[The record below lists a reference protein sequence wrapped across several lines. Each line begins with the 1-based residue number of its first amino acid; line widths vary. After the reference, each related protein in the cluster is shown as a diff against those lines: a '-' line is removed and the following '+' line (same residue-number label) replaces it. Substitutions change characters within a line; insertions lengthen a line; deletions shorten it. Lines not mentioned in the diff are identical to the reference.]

1 MEGPRKIAAYSAV
14 REVTTAAAAVSESP
28 TARSTGLNPRPRGE
42 NRSLLIKSVAP
53 KRRRRQ
59 PAGSELQNG
68 HDSARR
74 GLRWAANWVA
84 LALVVIAWGCGGV
97 RAPNILLV
105 TINSLRADH
114 LTCYGHFNLTSPV
127 IDAVAG
133 EGVLFKKAIAP
144 SPWTL
149 PSHMSMLSSLAPRQ
163 HQVTNDDTKLRDETV
178 LLSEVLADAGYATA
192 GFVSGPYVKA
202 IYGFSRGFDL
212 YDDFSAVRRL
222 GRPEQTI
229 ITSPILLEKT
239 SEWFDSW
246 DRDGREKPF
255 FMFLHMFDVHYDYN
269 PPAPYKMM
277 FDPDYKG
284 PVTGI
289 EMLFAKHFRG
299 KIDPRN
305 VEHLA
310 ALYDAEIRFTDFH
323 LGEILK
329 VLRNLGV
336 YDNTILV
343 VTADHGEEFFEH
355 GWMSHRRTLYD
366 ESIHVPLIMRYPPGI
381 PAGVV
386 VEQMVRTVD
395 VAPTI
400 LSLAQIPKP
409 ENFGASSL
417 KAPHAERDL
426 TGLIRGGTWEDS
438 PPLLSFG
445 QLHGGLSSVRSE
457 NLKLIQRDK
466 GAAEFYDLVK
476 DPREQSR
483 LKPSDSPEYEALS
496 KQLRAWRLAAHPEKL
511 SQPQR

>member
-1 MEGPRKIAAYSAV
+1 MTALKIAITWRV
-14 REVTTAAAAVSESP
+14 
-28 TARSTGLNPRPRGE
+28 
-42 NRSLLIKSVAP
+42 
-53 KRRRRQ
+53 
-59 PAGSELQNG
+59 
-68 HDSARR
+68 
-74 GLRWAANWVA
+74 ANWVA
-84 LALVVIAWGCGGV
+84 LALMVSVWGCGGS
-97 RAPNILLV
+97 RGPNILLV
-105 TINSLRADH
+105 SIDSLRADH
-114 LTCYGHFNLTSPV
+114 LSCYGHFNETSPV
-127 IDAVAG
+127 IDAAAG
-133 EGVLFKKAIAP
+133 EGARFEKAMAP

-163 HQVTNDDTKLRDETV
+163 HQVTEDHTKLRDEAV

-202 IYGFSRGFDL
+202 IYGFSQGFDL

-229 ITSPILLEKT
+229 ITSPILRKKT
-239 SEWFDSW
+239 SEWFKKW
-246 DRDGREKPF
+246 DREGREKPF

-289 EMLFAKHFRG
+289 KMLNAKHFRG
-299 KIDPRN
+299 DVDPRN
-305 VEHLA
+305 IEHLA

-323 LGEILK
+323 LGKILN

-336 YDNTILV
+336 YDDTILV
-343 VTADHGEEFFEH
+343 ITADHGEEFFEH
-355 GWMSHRRTLYD
+355 GWMSHRRTLFD
-366 ESIHVPLIMRYPPGI
+366 ESIHIPLVMRYPSEI

-395 VAPTI
+395 IAPTI

-409 ENFGASSL
+409 ENFGTSSL

-426 TGLIRGGTWEDS
+426 TGLIQNGTWGEA
-438 PPLLSFG
+438 PPVLSFG

-457 NLKLIQRDK
+457 KFKVIQRNNGK
-466 GAAEFYDLVK
+466 PQFYDLEK

-483 LKPSDSPEYEALS
+483 IKGRKSRELKALR
-496 KQLRAWRLAAHPEKL
+496 KQLRAWKLAAHPEKL
-511 SQPQR
+511 AQPTELSQEQMELLRALGYIQ